1 MRRLIKP
8 ASLGSTAIETLKIDL
23 KSRDDIEN
31 VLRGLQHL
39 YVNCQRDLQRIFD
52 EEFFAGVDQPDG
64 RPGTACQPILVIGVL
79 KQGTD
84 CDFDRLRSLADNH

>member
-8 ASLGSTAIETLKIDL
+8 ARLGSTAIEDLKINP

-39 YVNCQRDLQRIFD
+39 YVNRQRGLQRIFD
-52 EEFFAGVDQPDG
+52 EEFFVDVDQPNG
-64 RPGTACQPILVIGVL
+64 RPGM
-79 KQGTD
+79 D
-84 CDFDRLRSLADNH
+84 CRAIQLSAR